1 MKVLILAAGYAT
13 RLYPLT
19 KDKAKPLLPIKGR
32 PIINFIIKGIEP
44 LDEVD
49 KIYVVTNQK
58 FYDIFCQWRDDYRF
72 DKEIEIINDE
82 TLQDETK
89 LGAIGDIDYV
99 IKKRDIKDDLLIV
112 AGDNLFN
119 FNLTEFRDK
128 AKKVAPA
135 VSLGIYDVKE
145 KELAKLYGVVSL
157 NDNNQILELQEKP
170 KMPKSSLIAVGVYL
184 IPKEKLGLIHNYLGE
199 GNTPDEPGYFI
210 RWLCQKDRV
219 YGIPLV
225 GEWFDI
231 GSLES
236 YHKANEVWKKM
247 DDEDIS

>member
-19 KDKAKPLLPIKGR
+19 KDKAKPLLPVKGT
-32 PIINFIIKGIEP
+32 PIINFIIRKIES

-58 FYDIFCQWRDDYRF
+58 FYDFFCQWRNNYRF
-72 DKEIEIINDE
+72 NKEIKIINDK
-82 TLQDETK
+82 TLKDETK

-99 IKKRDIKDDLLIV
+99 VKNEDINDDLLIV
-112 AGDNLFN
+112 AGDNLFD
-119 FNLTEFRDK
+119 FNLTEFKDK

-135 VSLGIYDVKE
+135 VSIGIYDVKE
-145 KELAKLYGVVSL
+145 KKLAKLYGVVSL
-157 NDNNQILELQEKP
+157 SDNNQILELQEKP
-170 KMPKSSLIAVGVYL
+170 EIPKSSLIAVGIYL
-184 IPKEKLGLIHNYLGE
+184 IPKEKLDLIHNYLDE

-219 YGIPLV
+219 YGIPLT
-225 GEWFDI
+225 GKWFDI
-231 GSLES
+231 GSIES
-236 YHKANEVWKKM
+236 YHRANAIWRKM
-247 DDEDIS
+247 DEATS